1 MGGFEKAPSA
11 FVALSA
17 LRLVAGL
24 GNPGAEYQVT
34 RHNAGFMLVDRLA
47 ARAGADWRRE
57 KKFFAEVAEFQRGGI
72 RWLLAKPQTYM
83 NLSGDCVGQ
92 MVRYFRVPA
101 SDLLVVVD
109 DADLPLGTIRL
120 KAEGSSGGHHGL
132 DSVEASL
139 GGKSYA
145 RLKIGIARPS
155 DGVRNIA
162 GHVLGRFAPEE
173 RDTLELVLG
182 RAADQVECWGN
193 DGVAKAMN
201 RFNGTAK
208 PAQESLT
215 NAERKTQ

>member
-1 MGGFEKAPSA
+1 VGGFERAPTA

-24 GNPGAEYQVT
+24 GNPGAEYQAT

-47 ARAGADWRRE
+47 AGAGVDWRRE
-57 KKFFAEVAEFQRGGI
+57 KFFFAEVAEFQRGGI

-92 MVRYFRVPA
+92 MVRFFRIRL
-101 SDLLVVVD
+101 SELLVVVD
-109 DADLPLGTIRL
+109 DADLPVGTIRL

-139 GGKSYA
+139 GGRNYA
-145 RLKIGIARPS
+145 RLKIGVARPN
-155 DGVRNIA
+155 DGARNIA
-162 GHVLGRFAPEE
+162 GHVLGRFGAEE
-173 RDTLELVLG
+173 REILELVLG
-182 RAADQVECWGN
+182 RAADQVDCWGS

-201 RFNGTAK
+201 RFNGAVK
-208 PAQESLT
+208 PPQEV
-215 NAERKTQ
+215 

>member
-1 MGGFEKAPSA
+1 
-11 FVALSA
+11 
-17 LRLVAGL
+17 
-24 GNPGAEYQVT
+24 
-34 RHNAGFMLVDRLA
+34 MLVDRLA
-47 ARAGADWRRE
+47 AGAGVDWRRE

-92 MVRYFRVPA
+92 MVMFFRIPL
-101 SDLLVVVD
+101 SELLVVVD

-132 DSVEASL
+132 ESVEASL
-139 GGKSYA
+139 GGKNYA
-145 RLKIGIARPS
+145 RLKIGVARPS
-155 DGVRNIA
+155 DGARNIA
-162 GHVLGRFAPEE
+162 GHVLGRFGAEE
-173 RDTLELVLG
+173 RAILELVLR

-201 RFNGTAK
+201 RFNGAVK
-208 PAQESLT
+208 PPQESLT